1 MAHSTAARTALPWNT
16 AQTTLHTIV
25 AKTMASFL
33 MGIDLFG
40 DDRMAAAH
48 TLPMLRSHALLWL
61 EEEMERLGMP
71 GWEDPPQPV

>member
-16 AQTTLHTIV
+16 AQTTLHTVV
-25 AKTMASFL
+25 ARTMASFL
-33 MGIDLFG
+33 AGIDLFG

-71 GWEDPPQPV
+71 GFDGPVLPA

>member
-16 AQTTLHTIV
+16 AQTTLHTV
-25 AKTMASFL
+25 TAMAWASFL
-33 MGIDLFG
+33 AGINLFG

-61 EEEMERLGMP
+61 EEEMTRTGMP
-71 GWEDPPQPV
+71 GFEGPVLPA